1 MELIP
6 SEDYTKHTVQKEELH
21 DEDDLIELGAINQ
34 PFTDAVAKEF
44 RRYITKD
51 ATKGSRPFTSLKAW
65 FVKAMPHFTHKCQNF
80 DVLCQW
86 IVCSSI
92 YVVDFDPPAYE
103 HGQQHVKIPELIQEI
118 IIPAIMTKPKGK
130 HRAEIT
136 DDHQYDPDVN
146 QHNEQ
151 QPGQS
156 HANSTTSSAQQM
168 SSLAGIS
175 AITDM
180 FSAIHTQLQCS
191 AEINKEMLSTLKL
204 LKEDK
209 GQPSTSSSTHTR
221 TKLERLLQD
230 PAADNEEEPTQ
241 ASINAEVLKVLQTM
255 SKTDKPLHHIHPPH
269 ILKRTLELH
278 KGGEDGSWAQR
289 AACRSAKALLH
300 MYELGHPM
308 GPTDPH
314 GPIAQE
320 LTSSI
325 NDSLA
330 SDAFPSTF
338 QQQKKEKTQLLK
350 AAWGGDLDT
359 KEAYSSWRGRGRGR
373 GGWRGGRWQDR
384 GGRGRGGRG
393 RDNWGGRGG
402 GEPYKDPK
410 QG

>member
-1 MELIP
+1 M
-6 SEDYTKHTVQKEELH
+6 
-21 DEDDLIELGAINQ
+21 
-34 PFTDAVAKEF
+34 
-44 RRYITKD
+44 
-51 ATKGSRPFTSLKAW
+51 
-65 FVKAMPHFTHKCQNF
+65 
-80 DVLCQW
+80 
-86 IVCSSI
+86 CSSI

-103 HGQQHVKIPELIQEI
+103 HGQQHVKIPELIQDI
-118 IIPAIMTKPKGK
+118 IIPAIMEKPKGK
-130 HRAEIT
+130 QRAVIT
-136 DDHQYDPDVN
+136 DEQQYDSDGN
-146 QHNEQ
+146 QPNEQ
-151 QPGQS
+151 LPGQS
-156 HANSTTSSAQQM
+156 HANSTPSSAQQL
-168 SSLAGIS
+168 SSMAGIS

-209 GQPSTSSSTHTR
+209 GQPSRSSSTHSK
-221 TKLERLLQD
+221 TKLERLLGQD
-230 PAADNEEEPTQ
+230 NVGDSSSANDVDPSQE
-241 ASINAEVLKVLQTM
+241 SINAEILKVLQKM
-255 SKTDKPLHHIHPPH
+255 NKTEKPLHHIHPPH

-308 GPTDPH
+308 GPIDPH